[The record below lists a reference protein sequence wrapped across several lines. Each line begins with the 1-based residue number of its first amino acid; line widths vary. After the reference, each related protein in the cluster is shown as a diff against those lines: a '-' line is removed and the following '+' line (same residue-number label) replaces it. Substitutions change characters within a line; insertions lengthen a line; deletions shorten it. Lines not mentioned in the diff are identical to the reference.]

1 MIKGRVWKYGDHINT
16 DLIISGRY
24 LDEYDMKSLSAH
36 IFEDLDPIF
45 AIGVKPGDI
54 IVAGRNFGCGS
65 SREQAPAVLKEKRI
79 GAIIAASFARIFFR
93 NAINIGLPV
102 IVCPDAFCLLEK
114 GNIITLDIRGGFI
127 LRESD
132 GLRIGFN
139 PLPEFL
145 IDILERGGLVPYMK
159 AKLGRCDA

>member
-36 IFEDLDPIF
+36 VFEDLDPTF
-45 AIGVKPGDI
+45 TIGVKPGDI

-65 SREQAPAVLKEKRI
+65 SREQAPAVLKEKRV
-79 GAIIAASFARIFFR
+79 GAIVAASFARIFFR

-102 IVCPDAFCLLEK
+102 VICPDAHRILNK
-114 GNIITLDIRGGFI
+114 GDVITLDIRGGFI
-127 LRESD
+127 LREPD
-132 GLRIGFN
+132 GTRIRFN
-139 PLPEFL
+139 PLPDFL
-145 IDILERGGLVPYMK
+145 VDILEKGGLVPYMR
-159 AKLGRCDA
+159 AKLGRCVA

>member
-36 IFEDLDPIF
+36 VFEDLDPTF

-65 SREQAPAVLKEKRI
+65 SREQAPAVLKEKRV
-79 GAIIAASFARIFFR
+79 GAIIAASFARIFYR

-102 IVCPDAFCLLEK
+102 IVCPGATRILEK
-114 GNIITLDIRGGFI
+114 GDTVTLDLRGGFI
-127 LRESD
+127 IREFD
-132 GLRIGFN
+132 GTRIDFN

-145 IDILERGGLVPYMK
+145 IDILEKGGLVPYLK
-159 AKLGRCDA
+159 AKLGRRVA